1 MKDQWM
7 ASLDMREFHTLDKL
21 RGSLYAYVS
30 QYNQKIHSSL
40 NGKSPQERY
49 FSEPD
54 CFHRLP
60 EDKIDQLFLL
70 ELERRVSI
78 DWVVTIDHIEYEV
91 DYRFAK
97 QRVKLRYSPDME
109 SIYVVEADGTLT
121 PIRLLNKVQ
130 NADIKREKPRLYGGD
145 D

>member
-1 MKDQWM
+1 MDLLIILGDIGIKT
-7 ASLDMREFHTLDKL
+7 STEFIKSVKISHIKACHPLVFHGTKPA
-21 RGSLYAYVS
+21 LY
-30 QYNQKIHSSL
+30 L
-40 NGKSPQERY
+40 G
-49 FSEPD
+49 
-54 CFHRLP
+54 
-60 EDKIDQLFLL
+60 FLGWRIWLVIVYSRADIL

-78 DWVVTIDHIEYEV
+78 DCVVTIDHIEYEV

-130 NADIKREKPRLYGGD
+130 NADIKQNHWD
-145 D
+145 

>member
-1 MKDQWM
+1 M
-7 ASLDMREFHTLDKL
+7 
-21 RGSLYAYVS
+21 
-30 QYNQKIHSSL
+30 
-40 NGKSPQERY
+40 
-49 FSEPD
+49 
-54 CFHRLP
+54 P

-78 DWVVTIDHIEYEV
+78 DCVVTIDHIEYEV